1 MHRTFLLLFLF
12 FQAFGAFAQID
23 SLSFQHHI
31 IASPLPG
38 PPVWGTSGFTLA
50 DYDRDGDLDITLSR
64 RADSARVYWYE
75 YRAGDWILHFL
86 GTADDRQLGAATA
99 DINRDGFPD
108 LVMGRFWFENPG
120 MLNKNPDASF
130 LRHEYSAP
138 QGTEIHDIIS
148 VDMNNDGQQD
158 ILIYCQNEKNGIL
171 GWYEIPDLEK
181 GSYQEIARDINSV
194 SAQPQNSKGIHGG
207 FSPMGAGD
215 LNKDG
220 YADIIMPHGWYKNP
234 GKRKDNPWQLKSW
247 PFPFGKYPNPYGLS
261 IRSWICDLDSDGD
274 NDAVITECDMENSD
288 GYWIENKRNGK
299 HFILHPLPSPG
310 SPTGSFHSLAVADF
324 DGDGDLD
331 IFSGEQEDPDPGMK
345 PQGLKER
352 GFIWENT
359 GDVKSPS
366 FTVRVIQRDNPGW
379 HDAIAGDVDG
389 DGDMDI
395 VSKVWNKDGEHYHA
409 DYWENQLKE

>member
-1 MHRTFLLLFLF
+1 MRQFIGLLILLVPVNQSFS
-12 FQAFGAFAQID
+12 QID
-23 SLSFQHHI
+23 SLTFRHHI

-38 PPVWGTSGFTLA
+38 PPAWGTSGFTLA
-50 DYDRDGDLDITLSR
+50 DYDRDGDLDITISR

-75 YRAGDWILHFL
+75 YRAGCWIMHFL
-86 GTADDRQLGAATA
+86 GTADDRQLGAATI
-99 DINRDGFPD
+99 DINSDGFPD

-120 MLNKNPDASF
+120 VLDKNPGTSF
-130 LRHEYSAP
+130 LRHDYSAP
-138 QGTEIHDIIS
+138 YGTEIHDIS
-148 VDMNNDGQQD
+148 AVDMNNDGRQD

-171 GWYEIPDLEK
+171 GWYTTDLEK
-181 GSYQEIARDINSV
+181 GSYKEIAANVNAV
-194 SAQPQNSKGIHGG
+194 SGQPPDSKGIHGG

-220 YADIIMPHGWYKNP
+220 YADIIMPNGWYKNP
-234 GKRKDNPWQLKSW
+234 GNKKDRQWQLKSW
-247 PFPFGKYPNPYGLS
+247 PFPLGQYPNPYGLS
-261 IRSWICDLDSDGD
+261 LRSWICDLDSDGD
-274 NDAVITECDMENSD
+274 NDAVITECDMENSG

-299 HFILHPLPSPG
+299 HYILHSLPSPG

-345 PQGLKER
+345 PRELKER

-359 GDVKSPS
+359 GNLKSPR
-366 FTVRVIQRDNPGW
+366 FTVRMIHRDNPGW

-389 DGDMDI
+389 DGDIDI

-409 DYWENQLKE
+409 DYWENLIKK

>member
-1 MHRTFLLLFLF
+1 MRPFPGVLLLFLPV
-12 FQAFGAFAQID
+12 
-23 SLSFQHHI
+23 SLSFSQIDTLTFRHHI

-50 DYDRDGDLDITLSR
+50 DYDRDGDLDITISR

-75 YRAGDWILHFL
+75 YRAGSWRMHFL

-99 DINRDGFPD
+99 DINNDGFPD

-120 MLNKNPDASF
+120 TLADNPDKSF
-130 LRHEYSAP
+130 LRHEYDAP
-138 QGTEIHDIIS
+138 QGTEIHDICA
-148 VDMNNDGQQD
+148 VDINNDRRQD
-158 ILIYCQNEKNGIL
+158 ILIYCQNEKNGLL
-171 GWYEIPDLEK
+171 GWYETKDLEQ
-181 GSYQEIARDINSV
+181 GSCKEIAVNVNAFSG
-194 SAQPQNSKGIHGG
+194 QPPNSKGIHGG

-234 GKRKDNPWQLKSW
+234 GKKEDRPWLLLSW
-247 PFPFGKYPNPYGLS
+247 PFPLGHSPNPYGLS

-274 NDAVITECDMENSD
+274 NDAVITECDMENSG

-299 HFILHPLPSPG
+299 HFLLHPLPSPG

-345 PQGLKER
+345 PGELKER

-359 GDVKSPS
+359 GSLTSPL
-366 FTVRVIQRDNPGW
+366 FTVRLIHTDNPGW

-389 DGDMDI
+389 DGDTDI
-395 VSKVWNKDGEHYHA
+395 VSKVWNKDGEQYHA
-409 DYWENQLKE
+409 DYWENRIKK